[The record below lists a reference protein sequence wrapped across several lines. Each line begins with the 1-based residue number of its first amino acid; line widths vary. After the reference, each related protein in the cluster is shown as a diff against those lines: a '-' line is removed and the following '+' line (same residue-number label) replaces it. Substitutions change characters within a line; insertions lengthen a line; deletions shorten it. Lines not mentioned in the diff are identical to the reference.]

1 MKYLRFA
8 VRSFTVFSVVLGV
21 TACTQDETEVGT
33 AGEYPTWN
41 GSSLFEPVNPTE
53 TGIDFANTLA
63 YDADFNIYKYR
74 NFYNGGGVAL
84 GDINN
89 DGLTDIYFSGNRVSN
104 KLYLNKGGFN
114 FEDITEKAGI
124 SGKAAWNTGVT
135 MADLN
140 ADGYLDI
147 YLCNSGDIDG
157 DNRRNEL
164 YINNQDG
171 TFTEAAEA
179 YGLANEGLSTHA
191 VFFDYD
197 RDGDLDCYLLNNSYQ
212 AIGSFN
218 LERNER
224 PKRDE
229 KGGDILYKNMTVERA
244 AMSAAPPS
252 SASPGFRVA
261 DTLSVTPDAAQRSL
275 LPEAPLFVDVSKEA
289 GIYGSIIGFGLGVT
303 VGDVDRDGWPDIYV
317 SNDFFERD
325 YLYMNNHDGT
335 FRETLTESMQSIS
348 AASMGADMADIN
360 NDGFGEIFVT
370 EMLPATNARLKTAT
384 TFENWNKYQF
394 NLENDYYHQF
404 TRNML
409 QRNNGDGTYT
419 EVGRMAGVEATD
431 WSWGALI
438 FDFENDGYKDLF
450 VANGIYQDLTN
461 RDFLDY
467 IAADEFKKEV
477 TASGKVDFKVLVDA
491 IPSNP
496 VPNAAFRNLGPAADY
511 DFADVAAEYGLNL
524 NGFSNG
530 SAYGD
535 LDNDGDLDLV
545 VNNVNRTAVV
555 YRNHTED
562 KKADNH
568 WLQVVPEQ
576 EGENR
581 FSVGGKVTVH
591 AGGESF
597 YLEHNPMRGFQ
608 SSMDYRMHFGLG
620 QNDKVDSLVVEWPA
634 GGREVLTGIETNQLL
649 RLKPGQYSLTV
660 QPSPAPAAAPLFA
673 AQFYKNISHQEN
685 RFSDFDRDP
694 LLYQMLSAEGP
705 ALCSGVFSKGGG
717 TGYYLGGGRDQAGT
731 LMLSAN
737 GNGSSAAADL
747 LDADKVSEDV
757 ACACFDA
764 NGDGRDDVYVVS
776 GSSEFGASS
785 TALLDRL
792 YLSTPNPNKWIRSAQ
807 LLPNSKR
814 PAVGSVVKNHDV
826 DGDGDQDIFVGSR
839 IRPGLYGVPADSYL
853 LLNDGKGNFT
863 DAEDESLKDLGMVT
877 DAVWADL
884 NEDGK
889 AELIVVGE
897 WMEPQAFSYT
907 SGELEPFQLGF
918 QAGSQVQG
926 RIDGEKMD
934 LHGWYNSVTLADL
947 DGDGKQDLLLGN
959 HGLNSRFRATPDAPV
974 IMHVNDFDQNGKA
987 EQIVSTY
994 ENGKAYP
1001 MPLLHDLVKQMPSLR
1016 KRYLKYSSFGDQT
1029 MEDIFSKEVL
1039 DRSVVQRATEMRS
1052 LALFNKGN
1060 GTFSVNYLPMRAQ
1073 EFPVYAMVADDFDGD
1088 DDVDVLLGG
1097 NFYYAKPE
1105 IGRYDAG
1112 RGLVLINDGTGAMT
1126 PLSAA
1131 ESGVNVSGEI
1141 RDIVKIGK
1149 GVYLLGRNN
1158 DSAVKLSLE

>member
-1 MKYLRFA
+1 M
-8 VRSFTVFSVVLGV
+8 TVACEQDSSVGGI
-21 TACTQDETEVGT
+21 T
-33 AGEYPTWN
+33 GEYPSWN
-41 GSSLFEPVNPTE
+41 QETLFEPVPQIQ
-53 TGIDFANTLA
+53 TGITFANSLA
-63 YDADFNIYKYR
+63 YDEDFNIYKYR

-89 DGLTDIYFSGNRVSN
+89 DGLTDVYFSGNMVSN
-104 KLYLNKGGFN
+104 KLYLNKGDFK
-114 FEDITEKAGI
+114 FEDITEQAGVA
-124 SGKAAWNTGVT
+124 GKAAWSTGVT

-140 ADGYLDI
+140 ADGYLDL
-147 YLCNSGDIDG
+147 YLCNSGDIAG

-171 TFTEAAEA
+171 TFTEAAED

-229 KGGDILYKNMTVERA
+229 KGGDVLYKNMTVERA
-244 AMSAAPPS
+244 TTASATPSVPPT
-252 SASPGFRVA
+252 SPGEGPGNRE
-261 DTLSVTPDAAQRSL
+261 TTTPSTSA
-275 LPEAPLFVDVSKEA
+275 LPIFVDVSEKA
-289 GIYGSIIGFGLGVT
+289 GVYGSIIGFGLGVT

-325 YLYMNNHDGT
+325 YLYVNNHDGT
-335 FRETLTESMQSIS
+335 FRETLTDAMSSIS

-360 NDGFGEIFVT
+360 NDGYGEIFVT

-384 TFENWNKYQF
+384 TFENWNKYQL

-419 EVGRMAGVEATD
+419 EIGRLAGVEATD

-511 DFADVAAEYGLNL
+511 DFKDIAADYGLNL
-524 NGFSNG
+524 SGFSNG

-545 VNNVNRTAVV
+545 VNNVNRPAVV

-562 KKADNH
+562 QKNNH
-568 WLQVVPEQ
+568 WLQIVPGQ
-576 EGENR
+576 DGGNR
-581 FSVGGKVTVH
+581 FAVGTKVTVYS
-591 AGGESF
+591 GEEEF

-620 QNDKVDSLVVEWPA
+620 QHDKVDSLIVEWPE
-634 GGREVLTGIETNQLL
+634 GGREVLQDVSVDQLL
-649 RLKPGQYSLTV
+649 KIKPKQS
-660 QPSPAPAAAPLFA
+660 SFA
-673 AQFYKNISHQEN
+673 AQSSSASTLRLRLATTAASLFTTQLMKNIRHKEN

-694 LLYQMLSAEGP
+694 LMYQMLSAEGP
-705 ALCSGVFSKGGG
+705 ALCAGIFDGARGP
-717 TGYYLGGGRDQAGT
+717 GYYLGGGRDQAGT
-731 LMLSAN
+731 FMLSATRN
-737 GNGSSAAADL
+737 SGSVNEDL
-747 LDADKVSEDV
+747 LEVDKVSEDV

-792 YLSTPNPNKWIRSAQ
+792 YLSTSNPRKWTKSPQ

-814 PAVGSVVKNHDV
+814 PAVGSVVKNYDV
-826 DGDGDQDIFVGSR
+826 DGDGDQDVFVGSR

-877 DAVWADL
+877 DAAWADL
-884 NEDGK
+884 DGDGR
-889 AELIVVGE
+889 AELVVVGE
-897 WMEPQAFSYT
+897 WMAPQAFSFS
-907 SGELEPFQLGF
+907 SGKLVPLALNF
-918 QAGSQVQG
+918 QAGPQVQG
-926 RIDGEKMD
+926 TDEGAEMD
-934 LHGWYNSVTLADL
+934 LHGWYNAITVTDL
-947 DGDGKQDLLLGN
+947 DGDGKPDLLLGN
-959 HGLNSRFRATPDAPV
+959 HGLNSRFRATQEEPV

-1001 MPLLHDLVKQMPSLR
+1001 MPLLHDLVKQMPGLR
-1016 KRYLKYSSFGDQT
+1016 KRYLKYSSFSDQT

-1039 DRSVVQRATEMRS
+1039 NRSVVNRATELQS
-1052 LALFNKGN
+1052 LALFNKGA
-1060 GTFSVNYLPMRAQ
+1060 GGFSVNYLPMRAQ
-1073 EFPVYAMVADDFDGD
+1073 EFPVYGIVSDDFDGD
-1088 DDVDVLLGG
+1088 GDQDVLLGG

-1112 RGLVLINDGTGAMT
+1112 RGLVLINDGTGKLIA
-1126 PLSAA
+1126 LSSA
-1131 ESGVNVSGEI
+1131 ESGINVPGEI
-1141 RDIVKIGK
+1141 RQIVKIGK
-1149 GVYLLGRNN
+1149 GTYLLGRNN
-1158 DSAVKLSLE
+1158 DSPVWTTRYLE

>member
-1 MKYLRFA
+1 MNKLKLIPVACLLLLTAACEQNATDEGMK
-8 VRSFTVFSVVLGV
+8 
-21 TACTQDETEVGT
+21 
-33 AGEYPTWN
+33 GEYPSWN
-41 GSSLFEPVNPTE
+41 NESLFEPVPQSQ
-53 TGIDFANTLA
+53 TGITFANTLA
-63 YDADFNIYKYR
+63 YDEDFNIYKYR

-104 KLYLNKGGFN
+104 KLYLNKGDFK
-114 FEDITEKAGI
+114 FEDITDKAGI
-124 SGKAAWNTGVT
+124 AGKAAWSTGVT
-135 MADLN
+135 MADIN
-140 ADGYLDI
+140 ADGYLDL
-147 YLCNSGDIDG
+147 YLCNSGDIEG

-164 YINNQDG
+164 YINKQDG
-171 TFTEAAEA
+171 TFTEAAED

-229 KGGDILYKNMTVERA
+229 KGGDVLYRNDDGKFT
-244 AMSAAPPS
+244 
-252 SASPGFRVA
+252 
-261 DTLSVTPDAAQRSL
+261 
-275 LPEAPLFVDVSKEA
+275 DVSVAA

-325 YLYMNNHDGT
+325 YLYMNNQDGT
-335 FRETLTESMQSIS
+335 FRETLTDAMQSIS

-394 NLENDYYHQF
+394 NLDNDYYHQF

-419 EVGRMAGVEATD
+419 EIGRMAGVEATD

-496 VPNAAFRNLGPAADY
+496 VPNAAFRNLGSSADY
-511 DFADVAAEYGLNL
+511 DFKDIAADYGLDL
-524 NGFSNG
+524 SGFSNG

-545 VNNVNRTAVV
+545 INNVNRPAVV
-555 YRNHTED
+555 YRNHAEA
-562 KKADNH
+562 KSGNH
-568 WLQVVPEQ
+568 WLQIAPEQ
-576 EGENR
+576 DGDNR
-581 FSVGGKVTVH
+581 FSVGTKVTVH
-591 AGGESF
+591 AGGETF
-597 YLEHNPMRGFQ
+597 FLEHNPMRGFQ

-620 QNDKVDSLVVEWPA
+620 SHDKVDSLVVEWPE
-634 GGREVLTGIETNQLL
+634 GGREVLKGIGVDQLL
-649 RLKPGQYSLTV
+649 KLKPGQSSIASQASLI
-660 QPSPAPAAAPLFA
+660 PATSPLFTQQLVTEIA
-673 AQFYKNISHQEN
+673 HKEN

-694 LLYQMLSAEGP
+694 LIYQMLSAEGP
-705 ALCSGVFSKGGG
+705 ALCAGIFDKPRGQ
-717 TGYYLGGGRDQAGT
+717 GYYIGGARDQAGKF
-731 LMLSAN
+731 MR
-737 GNGSSAAADL
+737 SAAKNSSSINEDL
-747 LDADKVSEDV
+747 LEADKVSEDV

-792 YLSTPNPNKWIRSAQ
+792 YLSTSNPRKWTKSAQ

-826 DGDGDQDIFVGSR
+826 DGDGDQDLFVGSR

-863 DAEDESLKDLGMVT
+863 DSEDESLKELGMVT
-877 DAVWADL
+877 DATWADL
-884 NEDGK
+884 DGDGR

-897 WMEPQAFSYT
+897 WMSPQAFTFSK
-907 SGELEPFQLGF
+907 GKLEPFALNF
-918 QAGSQVQG
+918 QAGPQVQG
-926 RIDGEKMD
+926 TDEGAEMD
-934 LHGWYNSVTLADL
+934 LHGWYNTITIADL

-959 HGLNSRFRATPDAPV
+959 HGLNSRFRASVEEPV

-994 ENGKAYP
+994 EDGKAYP

-1039 DRSVVQRATEMRS
+1039 DRSVVNRATELRS
-1052 LALFNKGN
+1052 LALFNKG
-1060 GTFSVNYLPMRAQ
+1060 GGQFSVSYLPMRAQ
-1073 EFPVYAMVADDFDGD
+1073 EFPVYAIVSDDFDGD
-1088 DDVDVLLGG
+1088 GDQDILLGG

-1105 IGRYDAG
+1105 IGRFDAG
-1112 RGLVLINDGTGAMT
+1112 RGLVLLNDGKGKLTA
-1126 PLSAA
+1126 LSSA
-1131 ESGVNVSGEI
+1131 ESGVNVPGEI
-1141 RDIVKIGK
+1141 RQIVKIGT
-1149 GVYLLGRNN
+1149 GSYILGRNN
-1158 DSAVKLSLE
+1158 DSPVILE